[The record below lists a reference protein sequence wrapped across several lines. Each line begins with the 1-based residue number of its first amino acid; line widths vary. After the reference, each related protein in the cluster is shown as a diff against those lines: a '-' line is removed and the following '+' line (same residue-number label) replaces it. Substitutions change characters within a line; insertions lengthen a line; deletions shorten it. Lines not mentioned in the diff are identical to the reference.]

1 MARSAWED
9 APGPATL
16 SLAMPAST
24 TTTMESALTD
34 ASKKRVWLVAVESMC
49 VVCQYGE
56 LLELGHL

>member
-49 VVCQYGE
+49 VSME
-56 LLELGHL
+56 S